1 MLSSYRGDNMD
12 INTTIEHYT
21 DPAFSQEKVL
31 NKRKISAIHYHEH
44 HHELYYL
51 IDGTTK
57 YFVGDEIFLMKKGN
71 FIFIPKGMLHKTDSE
86 ECLHNERIL
95 ISFDDSVF
103 TESTKFLLDEL
114 TLSKLSYI
122 PDKNRYKLEEILNLL
137 KKEYDRPDEYSKNLQ
152 KLYTVELL
160 TLICRYRRNF
170 TPKVSEAD
178 KIVFEISD
186 YIRNSYHENISL
198 KALSEKF
205 AVSESHLSRK
215 FKEVSGTGINEY
227 ITSVRIMNAEILLK
241 ENKHSITEIA
251 NKCGFN
257 DSNYFSTVFKRIK
270 GITPL
275 KFANKTE

>member
-1 MLSSYRGDNMD
+1 MEVKTN
-12 INTTIEHYT
+12 ITHYT
-21 DPAFSQEKVL
+21 DPAFSREKVS
-31 NKRKISAIHYHEH
+31 NKRKISAIHYHSH

-86 ECLHNERIL
+86 ECMHNERIVV
-95 ISFDDSVF
+95 SFDDSVF
-103 TESTKFLLDEL
+103 NENTRFLLDEL
-114 TLSKLSYI
+114 TQSKLSYI
-122 PDKNRYKLEEILNLL
+122 PDKNRYKLEEILNHLN
-137 KKEYDRPDEYSKNLQ
+137 KEYEHPDEYSKNMQ

-160 TLICRYRRNF
+160 TLICRYRRKF
-170 TPKVSEAD
+170 IPKVRESD
-178 KIVFEISD
+178 KIVFDVSD
-186 YIRNSYHENISL
+186 YIRNNYFENVSL
-198 KALSEKF
+198 KTLCEKF

-227 ITSVRIMNAEILLK
+227 ITSVRILNAEILLK
-241 ENKHSITEIA
+241 ENKYSITEIA
-251 NKCGFN
+251 SKCGFN

-270 GITPL
+270 GVTPL